1 MMPGK
6 YHKATINVLDVAFKE
21 HETQIVEIGESTMEL
36 SLTSRSARAAV
47 GTVALAA
54 VLNPLN
60 TSMIAV
66 ALPELGRIFGVS
78 IGSSTRLLSAFAVA
92 SAVGHP
98 LAGGLAERLG
108 PRCVLVSGL
117 IVTGVSGL
125 AASYASDFNL
135 LIALRVVQAFGTS
148 AAYPAGIA
156 ILRAIDAGRNPE
168 GHLPAAWLG
177 VVTMSTNLSATIG
190 PALAGLFL
198 ATGGWRWIFLVN
210 VPLTLAGAVLVLY
223 FLPPDH
229 RHRHRAFVSFR
240 ALAANRPLLSVYARF
255 AAVCM
260 VFYSVFFGLPLWL
273 ENERRLSAA
282 VVGAIML
289 PLVGLSALATPLA
302 VRMVSRS
309 GITKTLLLGAGALS
323 LSTCLLAMVGARTS
337 LIVLIAIVG
346 LLGATNAFNNL
357 GLQVELTDVTVSD
370 QLGTA
375 AGFFQTARFVGGAG
389 AAGLIGIA
397 FAKGATTNGWHWL
410 CVAVV
415 ALSLALLVFAART
428 AAASRVQYLSIQT
441 NYGKT
446 EGLDHEK

>member
-1 MMPGK
+1 
-6 YHKATINVLDVAFKE
+6 
-21 HETQIVEIGESTMEL
+21 
-36 SLTSRSARAAV
+36 
-47 GTVALAA
+47 
-54 VLNPLN
+54 
-60 TSMIAV
+60 
-66 ALPELGRIFGVS
+66 
-78 IGSSTRLLSAFAVA
+78 
-92 SAVGHP
+92 
-98 LAGGLAERLG
+98 
-108 PRCVLVSGL
+108 L

-156 ILRAIDAGRNPE
+156 ILRAIDAGWNPE

-177 VVTMSTNLSATIG
+177 VVTMSTNLSAAIG
-190 PALAGLFL
+190 PALGGLFL

-210 VPLTLAGAVLVLY
+210 VPLTLSGAVLVLH

-229 RHRHRAFVSFR
+229 RHRHRAFVSLR

-302 VRMVSRS
+302 VRMISRS
-309 GITKTLLLGAGALS
+309 GITRTLLLGAGALS

-337 LIVLIAIVG
+337 LMVLIAVLG

-370 QLGTA
+370 QIGTA
-375 AGFFQTARFVGGAG
+375 AGLFQTARFVGSAG

-410 CVAVV
+410 CAAVV

-441 NYGKT
+441 NEENGGT
-446 EGLDHEK
+446 RS